1 MVNGRG
7 SPVPAATTV
16 PRSVTDVAAG
26 ACAAAPSAASRAARA
41 RQVLLPST
49 PWRRSQPGIGSPVNV
64 QYAASTLLGPRT
76 GPNKRPVAPGCLVP
90 GRPARWPRRGP
101 RGQSPIR
108 QGLPLDAAGLADPPA
123 DVVRGA

>member
-41 RQVLLPST
+41 RQVLLPPA
-49 PWRRSQPGIGSPVNV
+49 PWRRSQPVIGASINV
-64 QYAASTLLGPRT
+64 RYDASTVLGPHT
-76 GPNKRPVAPGCLVP
+76 GPNKRPVEPGCLVP
-90 GRPARWPRRGP
+90 GRPARWPRGDP
-101 RGQSPIR
+101 RGQSPIP
-108 QGLPLDAAGLADPPA
+108 QGLPRDAAGVAD
-123 DVVRGA
+123 